1 MADSDANSREKLIG
15 EVISVWRSKKIP
27 EKEGE
32 QRKKPD
38 EREGEGAHP
47 EKDFFAETVAD
58 TRSSPPSLLPHS
70 SSAELLKER
79 LFETSAAL
87 TAAEAQV
94 FV

>member
-27 EKEGE
+27 EKEE
-32 QRKKPD
+32 ERRKQPD
-38 EREGEGAHP
+38 EREGGGANP
-47 EKDFFAETVAD
+47 EAETAAE
-58 TRSSPPSLLPHS
+58 TRTSPPSLLPDS

-94 FV
+94 FVCV